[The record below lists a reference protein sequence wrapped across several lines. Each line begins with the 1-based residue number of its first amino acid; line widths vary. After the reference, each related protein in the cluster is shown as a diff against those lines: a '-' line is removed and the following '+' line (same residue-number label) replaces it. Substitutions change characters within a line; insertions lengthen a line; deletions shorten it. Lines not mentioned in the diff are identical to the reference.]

1 MKTIKTI
8 LFLILLSV
16 ICLSSCNQNQQK
28 PTCCISPFGI
38 SPINLILKMS
48 PVKITIAHWI
58 EVEKE
63 MPKLKMETEQEF
75 IEAVKNPENWIG
87 DFETTYVNQ
96 INMIMTALNKPPV
109 EKAIGMPG
117 TMVSENK
124 ICFEDTKGNIK
135 WTVFV
140 ILPDEKKIYFPDKV
154 YGEETYNTFAK
165 ILNIRTVQ
173 DANQSEQKPSE

>member
-1 MKTIKTI
+1 
-8 LFLILLSV
+8 
-16 ICLSSCNQNQQK
+16 
-28 PTCCISPFGI
+28 
-38 SPINLILKMS
+38 
-48 PVKITIAHWI
+48 
-58 EVEKE
+58 
-63 MPKLKMETEQEF
+63 METEQEF

-96 INMIMTALNKPPV
+96 INMIMTTLNKPPV

-173 DANQSEQKPSE
+173 DANQSEQKLSE